1 MKYVYE
7 VVTRDLRKRVETFTC
22 YQELRAVDL
31 NTCLVEVYS
40 GKFTTNLITTL
51 KTADEVES
59 WIEGQERADVW
70 PKPIE
75 TQDADGNRLTDTSLV
90 GKTLKVDLDEWDPF
104 RDTDIQLIHTDA
116 SILAKDH
123 LPYITNQIEEAL
135 TNLVAAFK
143 LLNGQ
148 TPSKAVIRAWLR
160 DDTL

>member
-40 GKFTTNLITTL
+40 GKFTTNLITAL

-59 WIEGQERADVW
+59 WIEGQKRAEVW
-70 PKPIE
+70 LRSPAKEP
-75 TQDADGNRLTDTSLV
+75 
-90 GKTLKVDLDEWDPF
+90 DLDKWDPF
-104 RDTDIQLIHTDA
+104 KDTDIQLTHTDA
-116 SILAKDH
+116 SVLAKDH

-135 TNLVAAFK
+135 TNLVVAFK
-143 LLNGQ
+143 LLKGK
-148 TPSKAVIRAWLR
+148 TPSKAVIRTWLR